1 MALQLDGGEPFHPSG
16 HEAYVGRGSIM
27 KKILGIFSLVLLVL
41 SAMSTSSWAAMTAE
55 ELDRRIR
62 EEEHQ
67 MAILERQVKHQQE
80 LINASKKREAAYLQ
94 ELARFDQKRQ
104 VAEQSISLLELKR
117 KKILREI
124 SEMEKEISRLEKE
137 IERIKGFLAER
148 LVTIYKFGGTAEL
161 NLLLSSQN
169 VADAMN
175 TGHLL
180 RKLAAQDEDL
190 IGEVERE
197 TLRIQELVEGL
208 SSRERDLQAKKKD
221 LAVQKRRLESAIAER
236 NGLLKKLRENRS
248 AYQQS
253 VKEAEEDQREIRAK
267 IKSYIRAKQEL
278 ARSNKDGDD
287 GQTPLP
293 PHKGKFRWPVKGKL
307 TSRFGTRVHPVFK
320 TKTVHTGIDIAAP
333 KGTTVRAAGKGDV
346 LYAGWLRGY
355 GQIVILDNGG
365 NFSTVY
371 AHLSRILVSEG
382 QRVSDGQPIGNV
394 GDTGVATGPH
404 LHFEVRVNGDA
415 RDPLKYL

>member
-1 MALQLDGGEPFHPSG
+1 
-16 HEAYVGRGSIM
+16 
-27 KKILGIFSLVLLVL
+27 
-41 SAMSTSSWAAMTAE
+41 
-55 ELDRRIR
+55 
-62 EEEHQ
+62 
-67 MAILERQVKHQQE
+67 
-80 LINASKKREAAYLQ
+80 
-94 ELARFDQKRQ
+94 
-104 VAEQSISLLELKR
+104 
-117 KKILREI
+117 
-124 SEMEKEISRLEKE
+124 
-137 IERIKGFLAER
+137 